1 MSAELAHKI
10 DAFRA
15 RGETVHYEDEAF
27 TIDDWQALFI
37 GHGVIPETWDP
48 GGGSHRSPRLLSSE
62 LRRIQDFIRQK
73 VEAQRTH
80 PAYLQTVCAPTLA
93 AAPRP
98 RTQQ

>member
-37 GHGVIPETWDP
+37 GHGVIPETLGS
-48 GGGSHRSPRLLSSE
+48 GGGSHRPALLESE
-62 LRRIQDFIRQK
+62 LRRIQDFIRHK

-80 PAYLQTVCAPTLA
+80 PDYLQTVCAPSFA

-98 RTQQ
+98 RIQQ

>member
-1 MSAELAHKI
+1 VSDELTHKI

-48 GGGSHRSPRLLSSE
+48 AVDRTETTLLRSE

-73 VEAQRTH
+73 VDAQRTH
-80 PAYLQTVCAPTLA
+80 PAYLQAVCTPVHSEH
-93 AAPRP
+93 PRI
-98 RTQQ
+98 QQ